1 MKKAFVRYDT
11 RMSVEKGTDF
21 ESIKTPFEC
30 EGDNSILPRLREQ
43 AKDQEG
49 APRTA
54 GLFVFGGVMRIA
66 SGMGQLKAFEHAGI
80 QKTLRFAVGVSA
92 GVLGASYALTSK
104 IAAVES
110 ILLDAC
116 CNQIEG
122 KPFIEMRRTI
132 PRKLNL
138 DVLRSLWEGNLPDAI
153 PLKVHAIPEGVDLLI
168 CTARTADKTSA
179 VLVVDRHNEHEA
191 HNMLQAAISLRVL
204 TQGSVSV
211 THNGVCDTYED
222 LVPYAPVP
230 VAEILDI
237 PSYANVNDIVVI
249 ANVPKDFE
257 HMKDFPDFEKKHLT
271 ESIAALKEYCG
282 RTGKRYLILYASPYI
297 GSLQTD
303 REHIDSVM
311 GKVHSFTERLIHS
324 N

>member
-1 MKKAFVRYDT
+1 
-11 RMSVEKGTDF
+11 MSVEKGTDF
-21 ESIKTPFEC
+21 ESIKTAFEY
-30 EGDNSILPRLREQ
+30 EGDSSILPRLREQ

-66 SGMGQLKAFEHAGI
+66 SGMAQLKAFEHARI
-80 QKTLRFAVGVSA
+80 QNTLRFAVGVSA

-122 KPFIEMRRTI
+122 KPFIEMRGTM
-132 PRKLNL
+132 PRKLNV
-138 DVLRSLWEGNLPDAI
+138 DVLRSLWEGNLPNAT
-153 PLKVHAIPEGVDLLI
+153 PFEAHTIPEGVDLLI
-168 CTARTADKTSA
+168 CTARAADKTSA
-179 VLVVDRHNEHEA
+179 VLVVDPQSEHEA
-191 HNMLQAAISLRVL
+191 HNMLQAAISLRAL
-204 TQGSVSV
+204 TQGPVSV

-230 VAEILDI
+230 VAEILDMS
-237 PSYANVNDIVVI
+237 SYANVNDIVVI
-249 ANVPKDFE
+249 ANAPKGFE
-257 HMKDFPDFEKKHLT
+257 HMKDFPSFEKKHLT
-271 ESIAALKEYCG
+271 ESFAALKEYCG
-282 RTGKRYLILYASPYI
+282 RTGKRYLILYASPHI
-297 GSLQTD
+297 GPLQTN
-303 REHIDSVM
+303 REHIGSVM
-311 GKVHSFTERLIHS
+311 GKVHSFTEMLIHS